1 MRRLALVLLGCAVAL
16 TPSTAWAKEIAGVS
30 VCAADGCQEVT
41 DRQAWQ
47 PLVDGGPG
55 TSAPARPLEHFTVGI
70 RVLAEEGETVEWSY
84 IAVPS
89 RGLMQ
94 SEDGSWMTM
103 TPVARKTL
111 LGLTQGRVPLE
122 PGQMPRGKDLPAPR
136 IDEVFSPA
144 ETAASATG
152 GDASLLPWVGGAA
165 LAAIILLLL
174 ARIVSRRADLG
185 RRPRDRARAA
195 RRPGDRLA

>member
-1 MRRLALVLLGCAVAL
+1 MRRLALVLLGCAIAL

-41 DRQAWQ
+41 DEQAWQ

-55 TSAPARPLEHFTVGI
+55 TNAPARPLEHFTVRI
-70 RVLAEEGETVEWSY
+70 RVLAEPGETVEWSY

-94 SEDGSWMTM
+94 AEDGSWMTM

-122 PGQMPRGKDLPAPR
+122 PGEMPQGKDLPAPR
-136 IDEVFSPA
+136 VDEVFSPA
-144 ETAASATG
+144 ERVASATG
-152 GDASLLPWVGGAA
+152 GDASPWPWVVGAA
-165 LAAIILLLL
+165 LVASVLLLL
-174 ARIVSRRADLG
+174 RHRR
-185 RRPRDRARAA
+185 RDDGAA
-195 RRPGDRLA
+195 PAPIPQ